1 MVRRGRRFESVR
13 LVNSPQMRIFVA
25 RVDMREHLLRIDDPE
40 SRAPATDD
48 RSSGLAAPPC
58 DGRDEEEQRRCGC
71 RAEEPGGE
79 AVSGGNS
86 GRQEGHGRA
95 SEREQ
100 RSDEQAP
107 HQDGGDSRSLDRR
120 VRRRAAGQRNELAQD
135 EDSGGEERNAPNG
148 GVFSV
153 EGRERTE
160 NGAGTKRRSCG
171 AAPKSSPAH
180 RAAAWTSTG
189 AAIGSSGP
197 HHASAIPAPA
207 SRVRTA
213 SRSSNQIRQAI
224 GPAAASASAR
234 YGSGSTSTI
243 ETW

>member
-1 MVRRGRRFESVR
+1 MRDPGASSRQSSSRGTRPLVFRPRRPPR
-13 LVNSPQMRIFVA
+13 
-25 RVDMREHLLRIDDPE
+25 
-40 SRAPATDD
+40 D
-48 RSSGLAAPPC
+48 R
-58 DGRDEEEQRRCGC
+58 RDEEEQSRCGC

-86 GRQEGHGRA
+86 GRQKGHGRA
-95 SEREQ
+95 GQSEQ
-100 RSDEQAP
+100 RSDKQAP

-120 VRRRAAGQRNELAQD
+120 VRRRAAGQRDELAQD
-135 EDSGGEERNAPNG
+135 EDGGGEERNAPNG
-148 GVFSV
+148 GVSAI

-160 NGAGTKRRSCG
+160 NGAEAERRGCAS
-171 AAPKSSPAH
+171 APKSPPAH
-180 RAAAWTSTG
+180 RAAARASTG

-197 HHASAIPAPA
+197 HDASAIPAPA

-213 SRSSNQIRQAI
+213 SRSSNHVRQAI
-224 GPAAASASAR
+224 EPAAASASAS